1 MHPEQYAVVRCNTR
15 AEYRFST
22 FHDSLEIAKA
32 EALRLA
38 EKEGVRF
45 IVLKVV
51 GIADKKPQPVEWQD
65 F

>member
-1 MHPEQYAVVRCNTR
+1 MNPEKYAVVRCNNIT
-15 AEYRFST
+15 EYRFGK
-22 FHDSLEIAKA
+22 FHDSLELARA

-38 EKEGVRF
+38 EKEGTRF

-51 GIADKKPQPVEWQD
+51 GIADKKPQPVEWMD